1 MKIYIVFTIPCGYVT
16 ISGKGRNL
24 HMRILLVEDSVSLT
38 DALESVLKR
47 EKYTV
52 EVAHDGE
59 DGVAYAE
66 TGVYDVILMDVMM
79 PRKNGIEAVKE
90 LRAKKISTPIIM
102 LTALGEESDK
112 ITGLDCGADDYIT
125 KPFSMSELLARIRA
139 VTRRKGEIITDDGL
153 SYNGVT
159 LNLYTYMLTSGDKS
173 IKLSKKE
180 AEIIKY
186 FFEKPTFVAQ
196 RDQLI
201 NKVWGFDS
209 EFESNNLEVFISFL
223 RKKLKF
229 LNAPFSIAPIRGVG
243 YRLNDTGEEK
253 N

>member
-1 MKIYIVFTIPCGYVT
+1 
-16 ISGKGRNL
+16 
-24 HMRILLVEDSVSLT
+24 MRVLIVEDSVSLT

-47 EKYTV
+47 EKFTV

-59 DGVAYAE
+59 EGVAYAE

-79 PRKNGIEAVKE
+79 PVKSGIEATRE
-90 LRAKKISTPIIM
+90 LRAKKVNTPIIM
-102 LTALGEESDK
+102 LTALSEESDK
-112 ITGLDCGADDYIT
+112 IAGLDCGADDYIT

-139 VTRRKGEIITDDGL
+139 VTRRKGDIIPEDGL
-153 SYNGVT
+153 SYGGVT
-159 LNLYTYMLTSGDKS
+159 LNLYTYMLSSGEKQ

-180 AEIIKY
+180 AEIVRY
-186 FFEKPTFVAQ
+186 FFEKPSFVAQ

-223 RKKLKF
+223 RKKLRF
-229 LNAPFSIAPIRGVG
+229 LDARFTIVPVRGVG
-243 YRLNDTGEEK
+243 YRLSDPKEG
-253 N
+253 